1 MKRKQVVILGST
13 GSIGRS
19 ALEVVERLP
28 DRFRVLG
35 LSAGRNTG
43 LLQEQIARY
52 RPLAVA
58 VQREEDA
65 EALRRFTNGQ
75 TIVFSGE
82 DGLVELATH
91 PEVDVVLSA
100 LVGFAGLVPTYRAI
114 LAGKDIAL
122 ANKETLVIGGE
133 LIMGAVRERGVRLL
147 PVDSEHSAIL
157 QCLQGE
163 DPASVERLVLTA
175 SGGPFRTAT
184 ADELA
189 AATCDQ
195 ALKHPTWSMGS
206 KITIDSATLMNKGL
220 EVIEAHWLFGLPAER
235 ISVVIHPQ
243 SIIHSMVEFADGS
256 VKAQLGIPDMK
267 LPIQYALCFPD
278 RPRTPYRRL
287 DLAALSQMT
296 FHEPDGERFRCLP
309 LAYLALRLGGTA
321 PAVLNAANEVA
332 VRLFLDLRIS
342 FPSIA
347 DIIERELNA
356 HTPMPS
362 PSIEDLIRIDRATR
376 ESVLHQFSAIPQ
388 HP

>member
-1 MKRKQVVILGST
+1 MRQKHIVILGST

-19 ALEVVERLP
+19 ALEVIEHHT
-28 DRFRVLG
+28 DRFRVVG
-35 LSAGRNTG
+35 LSAGRNID
-43 LLQEQIARY
+43 LLRQQIARY

-65 EALRRFTNGQ
+65 QAVRTFVNGQ
-75 TIVFSGE
+75 TMVLSGG

-91 PEVDVVLSA
+91 PEAEIVLSA

-133 LIMGAVRERGVRLL
+133 LIMQAVRENGVRLL

-163 DPASVERLVLTA
+163 NPASVDRLLLTA

-184 ADELA
+184 ADQLA
-189 AATCDQ
+189 TATCDQ

-220 EVIEAHWLFGLPAER
+220 EVIEAHWLFGLPPER
-235 ISVVIHPQ
+235 IAVVVHPQ

-267 LPIQYALCFPD
+267 LPIQYALFYPD
-278 RPRTPYRRL
+278 RPRAPFQRL
-287 DLAALSQMT
+287 NVAALSQLT

-309 LAYLALRLGGTA
+309 LAYRALNLGGTA

-332 VRLFLDLRIS
+332 VQLFLDRRIS
-342 FPSIA
+342 FPAIA
-347 DIIERELNA
+347 DIIENA
-356 HTPMPS
+356 LDAHAPMSSHTMA
-362 PSIEDLIRIDRATR
+362 DLVRIDRATR
-376 ESVLHQFSAIPQ
+376 DSVLQQFAAVP
-388 HP
+388 

>member
-1 MKRKQVVILGST
+1 MRQKHIVILGST

-19 ALEVVERLP
+19 TLEVIEHHA
-28 DRFRVLG
+28 DRFRVVG
-35 LSAGRNTG
+35 LSAGRNID
-43 LLQEQIARY
+43 LLREQIARY
-52 RPLAVA
+52 HPLAVA

-65 EALRRFTNGQ
+65 RAVRTFMDGQ
-75 TIVFSGE
+75 TMVLTGN
-82 DGLVELATH
+82 DGLIELATH
-91 PEVDVVLSA
+91 PEAEIVLSA

-133 LIMGAVRERGVRLL
+133 LIMRAVREKGVRLL

-163 DPASVERLVLTA
+163 DPASVERLLLTA

-184 ADELA
+184 ADQLA
-189 AATCDQ
+189 SATCEQ

-220 EVIEAHWLFGLPAER
+220 EVIEAHWLFGLPPER
-235 ISVVIHPQ
+235 IAVVVHPQ

-267 LPIQYALCFPD
+267 LPIRYALFFPE
-278 RPRTPYRRL
+278 RPPAPFQRL
-287 DLAALSQMT
+287 DIASLSQLT
-296 FHEPDGERFRCLP
+296 FHEPDSERFRCLP
-309 LAYLALRLGGTA
+309 LAYRALNLGGTA

-332 VRLFLDLRIS
+332 VQLFLDRRIS
-342 FPSIA
+342 FPAIA
-347 DIIERELNA
+347 DIIEGELDA

-362 PSIEDLIRIDRATR
+362 PTMADLVRIDRATR
-376 ESVLHQFSAIPQ
+376 ESVLQQFSAVS
-388 HP
+388 

>member
-1 MKRKQVVILGST
+1 MRQKQIVVLGST

-19 ALEVVERLP
+19 TLEVIEHHA
-28 DRFRVLG
+28 DRCRVIG
-35 LSAGRNTG
+35 LSAGRNIA
-43 LLQEQIARY
+43 LLREQIARF

-65 EALRRFTNGQ
+65 RVVRSFADGTTTVLA
-75 TIVFSGE
+75 GE

-91 PEVDVVLSA
+91 PEANLVVSA

-133 LIMGAVRERGVRLL
+133 LIMQAARAHGVRLL

-163 DPASVERLVLTA
+163 DPASVERLLLTA

-184 ADELA
+184 AEQLA
-189 AATCDQ
+189 QATCDQ
-195 ALKHPTWSMGS
+195 ALRHPTWSMGS

-220 EVIEAHWLFGLPAER
+220 EVIEAHWLFGVPAEH
-235 ISVVIHPQ
+235 IAVVIHPQ
-243 SIIHSMVEFADGS
+243 SIIHSLVEFADGS
-256 VKAQLGIPDMK
+256 VKAQLGVPDMK
-267 LPIQYALCFPD
+267 LPIQYALFFPE
-278 RPRTPYRRL
+278 RPGAQFKRL
-287 DLAALSQMT
+287 DLAAMKQLT

-309 LAYLALRLGGTA
+309 LAYRSLALGGTA

-332 VRLFLDLRIS
+332 VQLFLDRRIA
-342 FPSIA
+342 FPAIA
-347 DIIERELNA
+347 DIIADELA
-356 HTPMPS
+356 SHTPLTSYTMD
-362 PSIEDLIRIDRATR
+362 DLVRIDRATR
-376 ESVLHQFSAIPQ
+376 ESVLQQFSAVP
-388 HP
+388 

>member
-1 MKRKQVVILGST
+1 MRQKHIVILGST

-19 ALEVVERLP
+19 TLEVIEHHA
-28 DRFRVLG
+28 DRFRVVG
-35 LSAGRNTG
+35 LSAGRNID
-43 LLQEQIARY
+43 LLREQIARY
-52 RPLAVA
+52 HPLAVA

-65 EALRRFTNGQ
+65 RAVRTFTDGQ
-75 TIVFSGE
+75 TMVLTGS
-82 DGLVELATH
+82 DGLIELATH
-91 PEVDVVLSA
+91 PEAEIVLSA
-100 LVGFAGLVPTYRAI
+100 LVGFAGLLPTYRAI

-133 LIMGAVRERGVRLL
+133 LIMQAVREKGVRLL

-163 DPASVERLVLTA
+163 DPASVERLLLTA

-184 ADELA
+184 ADQLA
-189 AATCDQ
+189 SATCEQ

-220 EVIEAHWLFGLPAER
+220 EVIEAHWLFGLPPER
-235 ISVVIHPQ
+235 IAVVVHPQ

-267 LPIQYALCFPD
+267 LPIRYALFFPE
-278 RPRTPYRRL
+278 RPPAPFQRL
-287 DLAALSQMT
+287 DIASLRQLT
-296 FHEPDGERFRCLP
+296 FHEPDSERFRCLP
-309 LAYLALRLGGTA
+309 LAYRALNLGGTA

-332 VRLFLDLRIS
+332 VQLFLDRRIS
-342 FPSIA
+342 FPAIA
-347 DIIERELNA
+347 DIIEDELDA

-362 PSIEDLIRIDRATR
+362 PTMADLVRIDRATR
-376 ESVLHQFSAIPQ
+376 ESVLQQFSAVS
-388 HP
+388 

>member
-1 MKRKQVVILGST
+1 MRKKHIVILGST

-19 ALEVVERLP
+19 ALEVIGHHA
-28 DRFRVLG
+28 DRFRVVG
-35 LSAGRNTG
+35 LSAGRNID
-43 LLQEQIARY
+43 LLCEQIARHH
-52 RPLAVA
+52 PLAVA

-65 EALRRFTNGQ
+65 RVVRTFTDGQ
-75 TIVFSGE
+75 TMVVAGD
-82 DGLVELATH
+82 DGLIEVATH
-91 PEVDVVLSA
+91 PEAETVLSA

-133 LIMGAVRERGVRLL
+133 LIMRAVREKGVRLL

-163 DPASVERLVLTA
+163 DPASVVRLLLTA

-184 ADELA
+184 ADHLA
-189 AATCDQ
+189 QATCEE

-220 EVIEAHWLFGLPAER
+220 EVIEAHWLFGLPPER
-235 ISVVIHPQ
+235 ITVVVHPQ

-267 LPIQYALCFPD
+267 LPIQYALFFPE
-278 RPRTPYRRL
+278 RPPAPYRRL
-287 DLAALSQMT
+287 DVASLRQLT
-296 FHEPDGERFRCLP
+296 FEEPDGERFRCLP
-309 LAYLALRLGGTA
+309 LAYRALNLGGTA

-332 VRLFLDLRIS
+332 VQLFLERRIS
-342 FPSIA
+342 FPAIA
-347 DIIERELNA
+347 DIIETELDA
-356 HTPMPS
+356 HAPMAS
-362 PSIEDLIRIDRATR
+362 PAMADLVRVDRATR
-376 ESVLHQFSAIPQ
+376 ESVLQQFSAVS
-388 HP
+388 